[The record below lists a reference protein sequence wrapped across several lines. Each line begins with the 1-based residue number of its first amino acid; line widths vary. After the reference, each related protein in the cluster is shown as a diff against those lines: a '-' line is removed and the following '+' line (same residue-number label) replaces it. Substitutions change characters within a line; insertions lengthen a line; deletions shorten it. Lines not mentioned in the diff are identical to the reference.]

1 MKLTPLEIQKKKFSK
16 SFRGYNEAEV
26 TDYLDKISR
35 NYEELYKENRE
46 LKENV
51 ISLTER
57 LNDYK
62 DMEQTLKDAILMA
75 QKTAEN
81 VKNNAQKEKQFIIKQ
96 AVAKAAQIIDKAE
109 RTFNNIKNQNDELKR
124 QFSLYKTRFINFLES
139 QYELINSYQLDITDI
154 TSKDCSKAFSEVAAS
169 VDKKTEIENENKNK
183 NKKAIDAELDK
194 NKGVK
199 NEEKIAIHKNRGNV
213 TSNNEKITSDKYL
226 KSDDT
231 DLNSL

>member
-1 MKLTPLEIQKKKFSK
+1 MKLTPLEIQKKTFNK
-16 SFRGYNEAEV
+16 SFRGYNETEV

-35 NYEELYKENRE
+35 NYEELYRENRE
-46 LKENV
+46 LKEKV

-81 VKNNAQKEKQFIIKQ
+81 VKKNAQQEKQFIIKQ
-96 AVAKAAQIIDKAE
+96 AVAKAAKIIDKAE

-139 QYELINSYQLDITDI
+139 QYELINSYQLDIDN
-154 TSKDCSKAFSEVAAS
+154 TSEDYSKAFSEVATS
-169 VDKKTEIENENKNK
+169 VDEKTEIEDEKDKDIELEKNQ
-183 NKKAIDAELDK
+183 
-194 NKGVK
+194 GVK
-199 NEEKIAIHKNRGNV
+199 NEEKIAIHKNNTEV
-213 TSNNEKITSDKYL
+213 TSNNEKIK
-226 KSDDT
+226 
-231 DLNSL
+231 